1 MIYKRGGLLIKLS
14 EEHPT
19 LVRIGGHEVKVYLST
34 SCADGKPRAR
44 FIASEEV
51 EIIGP
56 HRVKK
61 NLYQDSNYKT
71 KEEKCTDQN

>member
-61 NLYQDSNYKT
+61 AMSRAKVG
-71 KEEKCTDQN
+71 DQ